1 MSKPDVLDALTAAYR
16 ACAAGRPM
24 FGVALETA
32 LSRCPVS
39 KPQAYAFLRNPAN
52 CARLAAALG
61 LTAARYSPGWYHA
74 SGAGQFGRLGGS
86 LRGTAKQVKP
96 SLFLT

>member
-1 MSKPDVLDALTAAYR
+1 MSKPDVLDALATAYR
-16 ACAAGRPM
+16 TCTTGRPIN
-24 FGVALETA
+24 GVALETA

-39 KPQAYAFLRNPAN
+39 KPRVYAFLRNPNN

-61 LTAARYSPGWYHA
+61 FTDARYSPGRYHA

-96 SLFLT
+96 SLFLS

>member
-1 MSKPDVLDALTAAYR
+1 MSKPDVLTALATAYR
-16 ACAAGRPM
+16 ACATGRPII
-24 FGVALETA
+24 GVDLETA

-39 KPQAYAFLRNPAN
+39 KPRVYAFLRNPSN

-61 LTAARYSPGWYHA
+61 LASARYSAGWYHA

-96 SLFLT
+96 SLFLS